1 MPRWKLIVAL
11 VAASIGIATA
21 IALGNWQM
29 RRGDAKLAS
38 QAQTDTA
45 ERMAPVE
52 IAPSRSSI
60 ESAATALPRK
70 VRVSGVFDP
79 DGTIYLGIRMLNSV
93 AGFYVITPLVIGEGL
108 PAVLIDRG
116 WKAHDMH
123 GNSRGNSRAGAAT
136 PPSGLVTVEGLA
148 VTQPSALLEL
158 GGKSER
164 RVPGIWHNL
173 DYAAYEQATG
183 RSVARFVIRLSSD
196 VPSGNAT
203 DGLRREWPRPAS
215 GVEKHRGYA
224 FQWYALAVL
233 IAALAVFFGWKAWR
247 ER

>member
-1 MPRWKLIVAL
+1 MLRRKLIVAW
-11 VAASIGIATA
+11 VAAAIGIAAA
-21 IALGNWQM
+21 ISLADWQM

-79 DGTIYLGIRMLNSV
+79 DGTIYLGIRMLNGV

-116 WKAHDMH
+116 WKAHDMQ
-123 GNSRGNSRAGAAT
+123 GGSRVGAAT

-164 RVPGIWHNL
+164 RVPGIGPTL

-196 VPSGNAT
+196 VPSGKAT
-203 DGLRREWPRPAS
+203 DGLRREWPRLAS

-224 FQWYALAVL
+224 FQWYSLAVL
-233 IAALAVFFGWKAWR
+233 IAALAGFFGWKAWR

>member
-1 MPRWKLIVAL
+1 MQRRKLIVAM
-11 VAASIGIATA
+11 VAAAIGIATF

-38 QAQTDTA
+38 QAQADTA
-45 ERMAPVE
+45 ERMTPVE
-52 IAPSRSSI
+52 IAPSRSAI

-79 DGTIYLGIRMLNSV
+79 DGTIYLGVRMLNGV

-123 GNSRGNSRAGAAT
+123 GRSRVEVAM
-136 PPSGLVTVEGLA
+136 PPSGSVSVEGLA

-173 DYAAYEQATG
+173 DYSAYEQATG
-183 RSVARFVIRLSSD
+183 RSVARFVIRMGGD
-196 VPSGNAT
+196 AQSGSTA
-203 DGLRREWPRPAS
+203 DGLRREWPRLAT

-224 FQWYALAVL
+224 FQWYSLAVV
-233 IAALAVFFGWKAWR
+233 IAAFAIFFGRKAWR